1 MGCQQ
6 EAQPELVTICSTFVL
21 GPVISNRAD
30 ASILDVKVY
39 DSAMLVANLYDMHA
53 ALKPDTSQHQLRFC
67 AQKAPSSSQK
77 VKKPVPEKYCWQS
90 RHLHRSTGR
99 LV

>member
-6 EAQPELVTICSTFVL
+6 EAQPELVTICPTFVL

-53 ALKPDTSQHQLRFC
+53 ALKP
-67 AQKAPSSSQK
+67 
-77 VKKPVPEKYCWQS
+77 E
-90 RHLHRSTGR
+90 
-99 LV
+99 